1 MPTAKELEKPKELN
15 TDQNND
21 IYWYSKEFNGNQ
33 VPQED
38 QDQKKEIR
46 NMEMQISKHIQ
57 GFKQVI
63 D

>member
-21 IYWYSKEFNGNQ
+21 IYWYSKEFKGNQ